1 MATAVGTPVIGL
13 YAATNPARSGP
24 YLSRQSC
31 VDRYAQ
37 AAKKLLGKRPDEIPW
52 TTKIE
57 KPGVMDLI
65 RPEDVIAKL
74 DGLMRQPL
82 RRRH

>member
-1 MATAVGTPVIGL
+1 MVGTPVIGL

-37 AAKKLLGKRPDEIPW
+37 AAQKFMGRRPEQLPW

-65 RPEDVIAKL
+65 QPGDVRPKL
-74 DGLMRQPL
+74 DAIMRQPL